1 MAPVDYKTKI
11 REARRNGY
19 SDAEIIA
26 YLVKTDPKV
35 KEAIDSG
42 YKPSEIIK
50 FIAPSKA
57 APRTRGTG
65 ISAVD
70 TAIDNAYEVL
80 MGIPEGAYN
89 LAAMVTDPISGMIF
103 GEDAVKQAQAQR
115 RAITDKASRTYVS
128 KPRPLARNLGQS
140 IAPGAAVT
148 STAKVLAPLASK
160 LPVVGDAAAQ
170 ILNATAR
177 GGIGVKGTSV
187 PKTVGLK
194 VVGGGTSGAST
205 AALMGEDPVEG
216 ALYGAG
222 IPVLGTVF
230 KKLVGGGVDLFRL
243 SKVKA
248 GKILRDAL
256 GKDVEAAKA
265 AFAQLSPDDQRLAQ
279 QVLIDA
285 GVEPSPFFGV
295 GKIVADQIDPDTP
308 ARILKQQETAR
319 NARLAGIS
327 GGADATAQRAA
338 AEAGRREVS
347 TATGPARDAAL
358 ARANV
363 AGTTVPAAETLANAA
378 RQRAD
383 EMTASGFVPRM
394 RGLQERAG
402 EQAAIMGDK
411 PALFPDMGLI
421 QQTRGISGAAGQR
434 ADDAINAQIGLR
446 DVARD
451 MEDVVADLA
460 AEGMQPLRVAPIV
473 QQLRSMAGQPGT
485 RADELQRG
493 TLRGLADKLQG
504 LADNNGVIDAR
515 DLYQIRKTG
524 LNDIVDTLLSGRQPG
539 SGTKERTASLL
550 TSARAMIDDAIEG
563 SGGKDWKDYLVR
575 TRQGFETVNRQKLAG
590 EGAQLAKKSP
600 NEFIELMGGNRP
612 KMVEDVMGTGQFDI
626 AGMALADP
634 RRYNAMKMS
643 ADELQN
649 LNRMTELQSRG
660 ETAGG
665 NLLFKEQPSFLS
677 RGIRSVIGAK
687 FPSVAYAGQGLNQT
701 QRALMAPEVQKQLA
715 TAYESGP
722 NMARAMNEFPTAT
735 RMSEQV
741 QQINPTARNVMAQ
754 QFASPPTIGSEFGF
768 PEIDPDSG
776 EPLVDIDFSEGYPVP
791 IYGRVSRNMMRR

>member
-1 MAPVDYKTKI
+1 MRAPNGRTYRITGPAGATDAQVRAKI
-11 REARRNGY
+11 LEQFPESGKRR
-19 SDAEIIA
+19 
-26 YLVKTDPKV
+26 
-35 KEAIDSG
+35 
-42 YKPSEIIK
+42 
-50 FIAPSKA
+50 A
-57 APRTRGTG
+57 APRNRGTG
-65 ISAVD
+65 IGAVD
-70 TAIDNAYEVL
+70 TALDNINEILIGV
-80 MGIPEGAYN
+80 PEGAYN

-115 RAITDKASRTYVS
+115 RTATDKVSRTFVTQ
-128 KPRPLARNLGQS
+128 PRPLARDLGRS
-140 IAPGAAVT
+140 IAPAGAVSRAAT
-148 STAKVLAPLASK
+148 MAAPVVSK
-160 LPVVGDAAAQ
+160 IPVVGDVGAKV
-170 ILNATAR
+170 LNATAS
-177 GGIGVKGTSV
+177 GGIGVKGGSRAGRV
-187 PKTVGLK
+187 ALRAA
-194 VVGGGTSGAST
+194 GGGTSGAST
-205 AALMGEDPVEG
+205 AALMGQDPGEG
-216 ALYGAG
+216 FLYGAG

-230 KKLVGGGVDLFRL
+230 KKLVGGGVDLFRMP
-243 SKVKA
+243 KVKA
-248 GKILRDAL
+248 GKILREAL

-265 AFAQLSPDDQRLAQ
+265 AFARLSPNDQRLAQ
-279 QVLIDA
+279 QVLVDA
-285 GVEPSPFFGV
+285 GVEPSKFFGL
-295 GKIVADQIDPDTP
+295 GRIVADQIDPDTR
-308 ARILKQQETAR
+308 ARTLMQQEATR
-319 NARLAGIS
+319 NARLADIS
-327 GGADATAQRAA
+327 GGGTATAQRAA
-338 AEAGRREVS
+338 AETGRREVS

-358 ARANV
+358 SRANI

-394 RGLQERAG
+394 RGLEDRSRGQID
-402 EQAAIMGDK
+402 AAFQNPEFFTQGGPINR
-411 PALFPDMGLI
+411 
-421 QQTRGISGAAGQR
+421 TGAIAEGAGQR
-434 ADDAINAQIGLR
+434 ADDAIAAQIGLR

-550 TSARAMIDDAIEG
+550 TSARGMIDDAIEG
-563 SGGKDWKDYLVR
+563 SGGKNWKDYLAR

-590 EGAQLAKKSP
+590 QGAQLAKDKP
-600 NEFIELMGGNRP
+600 DEFIALMRGDRP
-612 KMVEDVMGTGQFDI
+612 QMVEDAMGTGQFDI

-649 LNRMTELQSRG
+649 LNRMTELESLGQ
-660 ETAGG
+660 TAGG
-665 NLLFKEQPSFLS
+665 NLLSKQQPSYLS
-677 RGIRSVIGAK
+677 RGMRGVAGAVSPK
-687 FPSVAYAGQGLNQT
+687 
-701 QRALMAPEVQKQLA
+701 
-715 TAYESGP
+715 TAYGAQGANQVQSAIMSPKVQQELAQAYRSGP
-722 NMARAMNEFPTAT
+722 NMMAAMNEAPTAARVT
-735 RMSEQV
+735 EQV

-754 QFASPPTIGSEFGF
+754 QFGPTPTMGEEFDF
-768 PEIDPDSG
+768 PEFDPESG
-776 EPLVDIDFSEGYPVP
+776 EPLIDIDFSEGYPVP

>member
-1 MAPVDYKTKI
+1 VSRTAALAAPV
-11 REARRNGY
+11 
-19 SDAEIIA
+19 
-26 YLVKTDPKV
+26 V
-35 KEAIDSG
+35 
-42 YKPSEIIK
+42 
-50 FIAPSKA
+50 
-57 APRTRGTG
+57 
-65 ISAVD
+65 
-70 TAIDNAYEVL
+70 
-80 MGIPEGAYN
+80 
-89 LAAMVTDPISGMIF
+89 
-103 GEDAVKQAQAQR
+103 
-115 RAITDKASRTYVS
+115 
-128 KPRPLARNLGQS
+128 
-140 IAPGAAVT
+140 
-148 STAKVLAPLASK
+148 SK
-160 LPVVGDAAAQ
+160 LPVVGKTGAQ
-170 ILNATAR
+170 ILRSTAR
-177 GGIGVKGTSV
+177 GGVGVKGTSI

-205 AALMGEDPVEG
+205 AALMGEDAGEG
-216 ALYGAG
+216 FLYGAG

-230 KKLVGGGVDLFRL
+230 KKLVGGGVDLFRM

-308 ARILKQQETAR
+308 ARILKQQEAAR

-327 GGADATAQRAA
+327 GGETATAQRAA

-358 ARANV
+358 ARANI
-363 AGTTVPAAETLANAA
+363 AGATVPAAETLANAA

-383 EMTASGFVPRM
+383 EITASGFVPRM
-394 RGLQERAG
+394 RGLEQRAG

-434 ADDAINAQIGLR
+434 ADNAINAQINLR

-493 TLRGLADKLQG
+493 ALRGLADKLQG

-563 SGGKDWKDYLVR
+563 SGGKNWKDYLAR

-590 EGAQLAKKSP
+590 EGAQLAQKSP
-600 NEFIELMGGNRP
+600 NEFIELMKGNRP
-612 KMVEDVMGTGQFDI
+612 ETVENVMGTGQFDI
-626 AGMALADP
+626 GGMALADP

-643 ADELQN
+643 AEELQN
-649 LNRMTELQSRG
+649 LNRMTELQSLG

-722 NMARAMNEFPTAT
+722 NMAKAMNEFPTAT
-735 RMSEQV
+735 RVSEQV

-768 PEIDPDSG
+768 PEIDPESG
-776 EPLVDIDFSEGYPVP
+776 EPLIDIDFSEGYPVP